1 MLVKM
6 LRFTGVLVCLILIA
20 VPVYAEVTG
29 EWDVW
34 GRVSVRASVKGEGSY
49 RVADAT
55 YDYFVFGADGSSFS
69 MIDVPAEEATWHYD
83 KKKFVINV
91 NNDYLVDYF
100 TNGLE
105 QILWSNG
112 LDADIEDLAVTK
124 NIFTGKENIK
134 KGTIKGKW
142 TLRLQGYVYSYDY
155 DEELPLKAT
164 AIITFTGERSTG
176 DTLNQFM
183 AEPHE
188 KPQLSLMEQIFRQ
201 IEKITMA
208 DEPMK

>member
-1 MLVKM
+1 MLAKM
-6 LRFTGVLVCLILIA
+6 LRFTGVLLYLILIA
-20 VPVYAEVTG
+20 LPVYADVTG
-29 EWDVW
+29 EWEVW

-55 YDYFVFGADGSSFS
+55 GDYFVFGTDGSSFS
-69 MIDVPAEEATWHYD
+69 MIDVPAEEATWYYD

-100 TNGLE
+100 TTGLE
-105 QILWSNG
+105 QILWSKG

-124 NIFTGKENIK
+124 NVFTGTENTK

-142 TLRLQGYVYSYDY
+142 TLALQGYMYSYDY
-155 DEELPLKAT
+155 GEELPLKAT
-164 AIITFTGERSTG
+164 AIITFTGERSTE
-176 DTLNQFM
+176 DSLTQSI

-188 KPQLSLMEQIFRQ
+188 KRQSRLIEQVFSQ
-201 IEKITMA
+201 IKKSIMA
-208 DEPMK
+208 DKPVR